1 MKIIVKQSF
10 FIVVLSLFIVD
21 FGLRSLTQP
30 TVTTFLM
37 TRFN

>member
-21 FGLRSLTQP
+21 FGLRSFETRLTE
-30 TVTTFLM
+30 
-37 TRFN
+37 